1 MQNACIDY
9 ANYLTGIG
17 EGFKAIFSFDFSN
30 LGSAVAVGGEISKAS
45 TQIGWGRTFFFMTW
59 PLDKIVDE
67 IHRLQSASKIPG
79 AIFKDRFGEE
89 RKYSDK
95 DDEVLKTLIAA
106 AEMVDRG
113 YHIKNIDLMRSLGAD
128 WVVDKEDNAI
138 IPPFS
143 VISGLGAA
151 AADTV
156 VAARKDGP
164 FISIEDLR
172 DRTKLSQ
179 SDIETLRKL
188 GVLDGM
194 GETNQMTLF

>member
-1 MQNACIDY
+1 MFTDR
-9 ANYLTGIG
+9 TG
-17 EGFKAIFSFDFSN
+17 
-30 LGSAVAVGGEISKAS
+30 
-45 TQIGWGRTFFFMTW
+45 T
-59 PLDKIVDE
+59 
-67 IHRLQSASKIPG
+67 
-79 AIFKDRFGEE
+79 E

-95 DDEVLKTLIAA
+95 DDEVMKTLICA

-113 YHIKNIDLMRSLGAD
+113 FHIKNIDLMRSLGSD
-128 WVVDKEDNAI
+128 WAVDKEDNAI

-151 AADTV
+151 AAQTV
-156 VAARKDGP
+156 VEARKNGP

-179 SDIETLRKL
+179 TDIETLRSL
-188 GVLDGM
+188 GVLEGL

>member
-1 MQNACIDY
+1 M
-9 ANYLTGIG
+9 
-17 EGFKAIFSFDFSN
+17 
-30 LGSAVAVGGEISKAS
+30 
-45 TQIGWGRTFFFMTW
+45 
-59 PLDKIVDE
+59 
-67 IHRLQSASKIPG
+67 
-79 AIFKDRFGEE
+79 
-89 RKYSDK
+89 
-95 DDEVLKTLIAA
+95 IAA

-113 YHIKNIDLMRSLGAD
+113 YHIKNIDLMRSLGSD
-128 WVVDKEDNAI
+128 WVVDAQNNAI

-156 VAARKDGP
+156 VTARKDGP

-179 SDIETLRKL
+179 TDIETLRKL
-188 GVLDGM
+188 GVLDKM